1 MNNWALA
8 LTKTGLIKLEGGM
21 SKYLVNGRDIYLAL
35 MELEKKT
42 KTLLIEVCCGKT
54 LRAV

>member
-35 MELEKKT
+35 MDLEKKT
-42 KTLLIEVCCGKT
+42 KTLLTEVCCGKT

>member
-35 MELEKKT
+35 MDLEKKNKDIT
-42 KTLLIEVCCGKT
+42 D
-54 LRAV
+54 